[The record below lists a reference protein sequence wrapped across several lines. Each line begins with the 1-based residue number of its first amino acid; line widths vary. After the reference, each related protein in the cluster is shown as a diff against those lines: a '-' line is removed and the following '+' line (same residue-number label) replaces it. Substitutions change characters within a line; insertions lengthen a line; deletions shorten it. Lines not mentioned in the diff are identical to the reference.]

1 MTRSATDGVAT
12 EETDAADARAGP
24 EGPAPARRRRVERL
38 RELPSSRAIVGG
50 LLVAVAGAGTLLAW
64 QEASGRPARSYV
76 VAARAIV
83 PGETLTADDV
93 RLAAVDL
100 PGGVAAAAFPDAD
113 GVVDRV
119 ALGPIGEGE
128 LIQAGQLSDPGAG
141 PPTVE
146 VALALE
152 RDRAVDGRLRSGDL
166 VDVFATYDDRTE
178 AVAERVRVVGVSDG
192 GDGAFAAGAQITVTL
207 ALTDATWRAPVIHA
221 ARVGE
226 VTLVRSTHGP
236 EPPGSAGSP
245 PPAAADREAGLP
257 TSPPSVGSPSTP
269 GAAPPPG
276 GDG

>member
-1 MTRSATDGVAT
+1 TFRALWASFGLILTPGSGARMVWGPPRGGIARSWGLGPGGNRRNARREGRTAGVNGPMAMTRSATDGVAT

-178 AVAERVRVVGVSDG
+178 AVAE
-192 GDGAFAAGAQITVTL
+192 
-207 ALTDATWRAPVIHA
+207 
-221 ARVGE
+221 
-226 VTLVRSTHGP
+226 
-236 EPPGSAGSP
+236 
-245 PPAAADREAGLP
+245 
-257 TSPPSVGSPSTP
+257 
-269 GAAPPPG
+269 
-276 GDG
+276 